1 MIGDDLAAA
10 LPELRAQAESLMV
23 DTCTVTFVDGT
34 TWDEDSGT
42 SVPNV
47 VTVYSGKCRVQRSG
61 AMSPRES
68 STATGYEVG
77 IDAIVAQLP
86 LSATGLKRGHTLTV
100 DAVGSISDPDL
111 VGVKATVQSNL
122 AKTHATKRTLVC
134 EEVK

>member
-1 MIGDDLAAA
+1 VIGEDLAAA

-23 DTCTVTFVDGT
+23 DTCTVTYIDGT
-34 TWDEDSGT
+34 TWDEDAGA

-61 AMSPRES
+61 AMSPREA
-68 STATGYEVG
+68 STGTGYEVG

-100 DAVGSISDPDL
+100 NTSQDPDL

-134 EEVK
+134 EEAT

>member
-1 MIGDDLAAA
+1 MSAASAVLAGRAAA
-10 LPELRAQAESLMV
+10 ESMMV
-23 DTCTVTFVDGT
+23 DACTVTYVDGS
-34 TWDEDSGT
+34 TWDEDAGA

-86 LSATGLKRGHTLTV
+86 LSALGIKRGHEFTV
-100 DAVGSISDPDL
+100 TAVGSISDPDL

-134 EEVK
+134 EEAT